1 MPTVPNEPAAP
12 RPERR
17 GAQGSA
23 PALSVVVLCYRAGEG
38 VREFVRQVRGVLA
51 GGGIADHELVLV
63 ANYVEGGDD
72 PTPGVVAELARAEP
86 RIVASTLAKRGMMG
100 WDMQTGLALASG
112 DVLAVIDGDGQVAA
126 GDLLAAYR
134 LIAAGGYDL
143 VKASRVQRGDGLSRR
158 LVSWVYNG
166 VFRLLF
172 PGFPVRDVN
181 GKPKLL
187 TRAAYERLALASD
200 DWFIDAEIMIQAR
213 RLGFR
218 VGEVETVFLPLA
230 DRRSFVHVQAILE
243 FLVNLVR
250 YRLREPRRRGP
261 G

>member
-1 MPTVPNEPAAP
+1 MAPSEPDAAP
-12 RPERR
+12 PERAAAR
-17 GAQGSA
+17 SGT

-38 VREFVRQVRGVLA
+38 VREFVRQVREALSGA
-51 GGGIADHELVLV
+51 GIEGYELVLV
-63 ANYVEGGDD
+63 ANHVPGSGD
-72 PTPGVVAELARAEP
+72 PTPAVAAELARTEPGVVA
-86 RIVASTLAKRGMMG
+86 STLPKRGMMG
-100 WDMQTGLALASG
+100 WDMKTGLALARGS
-112 DVLAVIDGDGQVAA
+112 VLAVVDGDGQVAA
-126 GDLLAAYR
+126 GDLVPAYR

-143 VKASRVQRGDGLSRR
+143 VKAARVERGDGPSRR
-158 LVSWVYNG
+158 LVSAVYNG

-200 DWFIDAEIMIQAR
+200 DWFIDAEMMIQAR

-230 DRRSFVHVQAILE
+230 GRRSFVHVQAILE

-250 YRLREPRRRGP
+250 YRIHEPRRREP
-261 G
+261 RA

>member
-1 MPTVPNEPAAP
+1 MPMAPNEPDAAT
-12 RPERR
+12 PERAAAR
-17 GAQGSA
+17 SRA

-38 VREFVRQVRGVLA
+38 AREFVRQVREALGGA
-51 GGGIADHELVLV
+51 GIDDYELVLV
-63 ANYVEGGDD
+63 ANYVPGSGD
-72 PTPGVVAELARAEP
+72 PTPGVAAELARAGP
-86 RIVASTLAKRGMMG
+86 RTVASTLEKRGMMG
-100 WDMQTGLALASG
+100 WDMKTGLALASG
-112 DVLAVIDGDGQVAA
+112 GVLAVIDGDGQVAA
-126 GDLLAAYR
+126 GDLVGAYR
-134 LIAAGGYDL
+134 MIAAGGYDL
-143 VKASRVQRGDGLSRR
+143 VKAARVERGDGLSRR
-158 LVSWVYNG
+158 LVSALYNG

-187 TRAAYERLALASD
+187 TRAAYERLSLASD

-213 RLGFR
+213 RLGLR

-250 YRLREPRRRGP
+250 YRLREPRRRGR